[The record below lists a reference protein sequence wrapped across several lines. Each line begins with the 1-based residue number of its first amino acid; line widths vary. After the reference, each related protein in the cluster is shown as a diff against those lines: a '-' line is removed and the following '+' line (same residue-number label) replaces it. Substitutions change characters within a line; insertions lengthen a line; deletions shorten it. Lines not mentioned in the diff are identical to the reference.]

1 MATCLFR
8 SSLAFRLQTF
18 LETRRA
24 AGREDVST
32 QKILIYLD
40 RFLMSALQPGKPITR
55 EIAEHWFE
63 SMKHLSSGTRINR
76 MSILRQFCLYLSHFD
91 PRTCIVHR
99 SFLPHR
105 TRPVPHI
112 FTRNEVRQIMAASRR
127 IGPTKSLRPLV
138 FSTLVGV
145 LYSTGLRI
153 GEALKLT
160 IGDVDLK
167 RRLIH
172 VREAKFQ
179 KSRYVPISESAA
191 DHLAGYLDKRRKAGF
206 PSSSTSPVFVGPG
219 GGSYGKSTITTIF
232 LEIVRNIGIRGPKGQ
247 RGPRIHDFRHTF
259 AVNRLLAWHREGA
272 NLFVKLP
279 LLSTYLGHTSLAGT
293 EVYLHA
299 TAELL
304 ETVGKRFH
312 SHFAIPVRSG
322 KELHGKD

>member
-24 AGREDVST
+24 AGRDDVDT
-32 QKILIYLD
+32 RKILVYLD
-40 RFLMSALQPGKPITR
+40 RFLMSELKAGGPITR
-55 EIAEHWFE
+55 EIVERWFKSIE
-63 SMKHLSSGTRINR
+63 HLSTGTRINR
-76 MSILRQFCLYLSHFD
+76 ISILRQFCLYLSHFD

-112 FTRNEVRQIMAASRR
+112 FTRNEVCQIMAASKRV
-127 IGPTKSLRPLV
+127 GPRENLRGLV
-138 FSTLVGV
+138 FATLFGL

-167 RRLIH
+167 RRLIY
-172 VREAKFQ
+172 VREAKFK
-179 KSRYVPISESAA
+179 KSRYIPLSKSTV
-191 DHLAGYLDKRRKAGF
+191 DHLAAYLHRRQRAGF
-206 PSSSTSPVFVGPG
+206 STSSISPVFVTLA
-219 GGSYGKSTITTIF
+219 GSRYGKSTIATTF
-232 LEIVRNIGIRGPKGQ
+232 LAIVRKIGIRGPKGQ

-272 NLFVKLP
+272 NLFAKLP
-279 LLSTYLGHTSLAGT
+279 LLSTYLGHTTVTGT

-304 ETVGKRFH
+304 ESVGNRFH
-312 SHFAIPVRSG
+312 AHFAIPACNR
-322 KELHGKD
+322 KERHDKN